1 MKQTNT
7 RRGDTQIPV
16 NKKGHYREML
26 SGIHNALTHTRW
38 GSPIKTLG
46 DDVNKYVGM
55 PANSIPPH
63 PAFGHPLPQGARG
76 TVRGFTLIEL
86 LVVVLI
92 IGILAAVAVPQY
104 QKAVEKSRVAEAL
117 SVIGSLRQGIDLL
130 ILTNGFGDY
139 PIIGSTGRE
148 IQLDIDMETGLNC
161 TVENGHKCASKNF
174 AYDARCLTEECWIR
188 VWRCLKEDCSD
199 WGGQHY
205 HLEADKSA
213 DTNKWTYSC
222 YFYQDKYESLCKSLQ
237 AFGYTAIDQRPE

>member
-1 MKQTNT
+1 MEQTNT

-16 NKKGHYREML
+16 NKKEHYREML

-92 IGILAAVAVPQY
+92 IGILAAIAVPQY
-104 QKAVEKSRVAEAL
+104 QRAVDKARYTQAITLFEKIWQSQQRYKL
-117 SVIGSLRQGIDLL
+117 S
-130 ILTNGFGDY
+130 NGDY
-139 PIIGSTGRE
+139 TLFFDD
-148 IQLDIDMETGLNC
+148 LDIDMPTPTNRSTGYGDTYEYKWGDCFLHSTGYLAC
-161 TVENGHKCASKNF
+161 RIYLGSAK
-174 AYDARCLTEECWIR
+174 
-188 VWRCLKEDCSD
+188 VW
-199 WGGQHY
+199 Y
-205 HLEADKSA
+205 
-213 DTNKWTYSC
+213 
-222 YFYQDKYESLCKSLQ
+222 
-237 AFGYTAIDQRPE
+237 FGYPLYTYRSCWAQPQNNQRANALCRAMTKKTTGTPDGSEYMRYDF